1 MATLSTTVTTSTSDV
16 NKIWRKV
23 QGDLYEGLNFFSEEF
38 GNMERFVPETYDID
52 ISAREITVPV
62 DLNEE
67 VGVAAI
73 PEGGY
78 EAKASSVNVEETT
91 LGFVLLNARF
101 SASVTARILDEKH
114 RAAELKRQIVFQGMK
129 KMQALGRTWSD
140 MIYGYSTNILAI
152 SDTDLAGTTDTLV
165 LKNGLNDSTISG
177 ADTATGNYI
186 ANLFR
191 VGERIGALDSGAI
204 IAGPALG
211 IITAVTAG
219 ANPTL
224 AVTWDSSLSSFT
236 TNGIQVVLANSVEGT
251 TIAAT
256 AYNRGLV
263 GWLDLLKS
271 TSVHSLSSSSV
282 PNWSIAGSDTSGGR
296 LSGVRLRAAK
306 DLLRRYSP
314 MKPDF
319 ALLDEGVHRDLIDLE
334 RAALRF
340 SDPFALETDG
350 DVKSKDLQIRSS
362 WRVPPG
368 YGIVGSKKAFA
379 RLDIM
384 PKPGQGFAWGDGHKM
399 ENQSGYLFP
408 VDFLTGTFCK
418 SRKAFYYFSGL
429 DRQ

>member
-1 MATLSTTVTTSTSDV
+1 MALATTVTTSGTDV

-23 QGDLYEGLNFFSEEF
+23 QGDLYEGMNFFSEEF
-38 GNMERFVPETYDID
+38 GNMERFVPDTYDID

-78 EAKASSVNVEETT
+78 EAVASSVNVEEVT
-91 LGFVLLNARF
+91 LGFTLLNARF
-101 SASVTARILDEKH
+101 SASVTARILDERH

-129 KMQALGRTWSD
+129 KMQALARTWSD
-140 MIYGYSTNILAI
+140 MVYGYSTNILALT
-152 SDTDLAGTTDTLV
+152 DTDLSGTSDTLT
-165 LKNGLNDSTISG
+165 LYNGLNDSTIAGST
-177 ADTATGNYI
+177 AATGNYI

-191 VGERIGALDSGAI
+191 VGERIAALN
-204 IAGPALG
+204 AGSLATNALG
-211 IITAVTAG
+211 EVTAITAG
-219 ANPTL
+219 ANPTI
-224 AVTWDSSLSSFT
+224 AVTWDGSTSES
-236 TNGIQVVLANSVEGT
+236 TNGLQIVLANSVEGS

-256 AYNRGLV
+256 AYNRGIV
-263 GWLDLLKS
+263 GYLDLLKS
-271 TSVHSLSSSSV
+271 TSVHGTSSSSV

-306 DLLRRYSP
+306 DTLRRYSP

-350 DVKSKDLQIRSS
+350 DVKSKDLAIRSS

-368 YGIVGSKKAFA
+368 YAIVGSKKAFA

-418 SRKAFYYFSGL
+418 SRKAFFYFSGL

>member
-1 MATLSTTVTTSTSDV
+1 MALATSVTTSGTDV

-23 QGDLYEGLNFFSEEF
+23 QGDLYEGMNFFSEEF
-38 GNMERFVPETYDID
+38 GNMERFVPDTYDID

-78 EAKASSVNVEETT
+78 EAVASSVNVEEVT
-91 LGFVLLNARF
+91 LGFTLLNARF
-101 SASVTARILDEKH
+101 SASVTARILDERH

-129 KMQALGRTWSD
+129 KMQALARTWSD
-140 MIYGYSTNILAI
+140 MVYGYSTNILALT
-152 SDTDLAGTTDTLV
+152 DTDLSGTSDTLT
-165 LKNGLNDSTISG
+165 LYNGLNDSTIAGS
-177 ADTATGNYI
+177 TAASGNYI

-191 VGERIGALDSGAI
+191 VGERIAALN
-204 IAGPALG
+204 AGSLATNALG
-211 IITAVTAG
+211 EVTAVTAG

-224 AVTWDSSLSSFT
+224 AVTWDGSTSES
-236 TNGIQVVLANSVEGT
+236 TNGLQIVLANSVEGS

-256 AYNRGLV
+256 AYNRGIV
-263 GWLDLLKS
+263 GYLDLLKS
-271 TSVHSLSSSSV
+271 TSVHGVSSSSV

-296 LSGVRLRAAK
+296 LSGLRLRAAK
-306 DLLRRYSP
+306 DTLRRYSP

-340 SDPFALETDG
+340 SDPFAIETDG
-350 DVKSKDLQIRSS
+350 DVKSKDLAIRSS

-368 YGIVGSKKAFA
+368 YAIVGSKKAFA

>member
-1 MATLSTTVTTSTSDV
+1 MALATTVTTSGTDV

-23 QGDLYEGLNFFSEEF
+23 QGDLYEGMNFFSEEF
-38 GNMERFVPETYDID
+38 GNMERFVPDTYDID

-78 EAKASSVNVEETT
+78 EAVASSVNVEEVT
-91 LGFVLLNARF
+91 LGFTLLNARF
-101 SASVTARILDEKH
+101 SASVTARILDERH

-129 KMQALGRTWSD
+129 KMQALARTWSD
-140 MIYGYSTNILAI
+140 MVYGYSTNILALT
-152 SDTDLAGTTDTLV
+152 DTDLSGTSDTLT
-165 LKNGLNDSTISG
+165 LYNGLNDSTIAGST
-177 ADTATGNYI
+177 AATGNYI

-191 VGERIGALDSGAI
+191 VGERIAALN
-204 IAGPALG
+204 AGSLATNALG
-211 IITAVTAG
+211 EITAITAG

-224 AVTWDSSLSSFT
+224 AVTWDGSTSES
-236 TNGIQVVLANSVEGT
+236 TNGLQIVLANSVEGS

-256 AYNRGLV
+256 AYNRGIV
-263 GWLDLLKS
+263 GYLDLLKS
-271 TSVHSLSSSSV
+271 TSVHGTSSSSV

-306 DLLRRYSP
+306 DTLRRYSP

-350 DVKSKDLQIRSS
+350 DVKSKDLAIRSS

-368 YGIVGSKKAFA
+368 YAIVGSKKAFA

-418 SRKAFYYFSGL
+418 SRKAFFYFSGL

>member
-1 MATLSTTVTTSTSDV
+1 MALATTVTTSGTDV

-23 QGDLYEGLNFFSEEF
+23 QGDLYEGMNFFSEEF
-38 GNMERFVPETYDID
+38 GNMERFVPDTYDID

-78 EAKASSVNVEETT
+78 EAVASSVNVEEVT
-91 LGFVLLNARF
+91 LGFTLLNARF
-101 SASVTARILDEKH
+101 SASVTARILDERH

-129 KMQALGRTWSD
+129 KMQALARTWSD
-140 MIYGYSTNILAI
+140 MVYGYSTNILALT
-152 SDTDLAGTTDTLV
+152 DTDLSGTSDTLT
-165 LKNGLNDSTISG
+165 LYNGLNDSTIAGST
-177 ADTATGNYI
+177 AATGNYI

-191 VGERIGALDSGAI
+191 VGERIAALN
-204 IAGPALG
+204 AGSLATNALG
-211 IITAVTAG
+211 EITAITAG
-219 ANPTL
+219 ANPTI
-224 AVTWDSSLSSFT
+224 AVTWDGSTSES
-236 TNGIQVVLANSVEGT
+236 TNGLQIVLANSVEGS

-256 AYNRGLV
+256 AYNRGIV
-263 GWLDLLKS
+263 GYLDLLKS
-271 TSVHSLSSSSV
+271 TSVHGTSSSSV

-306 DLLRRYSP
+306 DTLRRYSP

-350 DVKSKDLQIRSS
+350 DVKSKDLAIRSS

-368 YGIVGSKKAFA
+368 YAIVGSKKAFA

-418 SRKAFYYFSGL
+418 SRKAFFYFSGL

>member
-1 MATLSTTVTTSTSDV
+1 MALATTVTTSGTDV

-23 QGDLYEGLNFFSEEF
+23 QGDLYEGMNFFSEEF
-38 GNMERFVPETYDID
+38 GNMERFVPDTYDID

-78 EAKASSVNVEETT
+78 EAVASSVNVEEVT
-91 LGFVLLNARF
+91 LGFTLLNARF
-101 SASVTARILDEKH
+101 SASVTARILDERH

-129 KMQALGRTWSD
+129 KMQALARTWSD
-140 MIYGYSTNILAI
+140 MVYGYSTNILALT
-152 SDTDLAGTTDTLV
+152 DTDLSGTSDTLT
-165 LKNGLNDSTISG
+165 LYNGLNDSTIAGST
-177 ADTATGNYI
+177 AATGNYI

-191 VGERIGALDSGAI
+191 VGERIAALN
-204 IAGPALG
+204 AGSLATNALG
-211 IITAVTAG
+211 EITAITAG
-219 ANPTL
+219 ANPTI
-224 AVTWDSSLSSFT
+224 AVTWDGSTSES
-236 TNGIQVVLANSVEGT
+236 TNGLQIVLANSVEGS

-256 AYNRGLV
+256 AYNRGIV
-263 GWLDLLKS
+263 GYLDLLKS
-271 TSVHSLSSSSV
+271 TSVHGTSSSSV

-306 DLLRRYSP
+306 DALRRYSP

-350 DVKSKDLQIRSS
+350 DVKSKDLAIRSS

-368 YGIVGSKKAFA
+368 YAIVGSKKAFA

-418 SRKAFYYFSGL
+418 SRKAFFYFSGL

>member
-1 MATLSTTVTTSTSDV
+1 MALATTVTTSGTDV

-23 QGDLYEGLNFFSEEF
+23 QGDLYEGMNFFSEEF
-38 GNMERFVPETYDID
+38 GNMERFVPDTYDID

-78 EAKASSVNVEETT
+78 EAVASSVNVEEVT
-91 LGFVLLNARF
+91 LGFTLLNARF
-101 SASVTARILDEKH
+101 SASVTARILDERH

-129 KMQALGRTWSD
+129 KMQALARTWSD
-140 MIYGYSTNILAI
+140 MVYGYSTNILALT
-152 SDTDLAGTTDTLV
+152 DTDLSGTSDTLT
-165 LKNGLNDSTISG
+165 LYNGLNDSTIAGST
-177 ADTATGNYI
+177 AATGNYI

-191 VGERIGALDSGAI
+191 VGERIAALN
-204 IAGPALG
+204 AGSLATNALG
-211 IITAVTAG
+211 EVTAVTAG
-219 ANPTL
+219 ANPTI
-224 AVTWDSSLSSFT
+224 AVTWDGSTSES
-236 TNGIQVVLANSVEGT
+236 TNGLQIVLANSVEGS

-256 AYNRGLV
+256 AYNRGIV
-263 GWLDLLKS
+263 GYLDLLKS
-271 TSVHSLSSSSV
+271 TSVHGTSSSSV

-306 DLLRRYSP
+306 DALRRYSP

-350 DVKSKDLQIRSS
+350 DVKSKDLAIRSS

-368 YGIVGSKKAFA
+368 YAIVGSKKAFA

-418 SRKAFYYFSGL
+418 SRKAFFYFSGL

>member
-1 MATLSTTVTTSTSDV
+1 MALATSVTTSGTDV

-23 QGDLYEGLNFFSEEF
+23 QGDLYEGMNFFSEEF
-38 GNMERFVPETYDID
+38 GNMERFVPDTYDID

-78 EAKASSVNVEETT
+78 EAVASSVNVEEVT
-91 LGFVLLNARF
+91 LGFTLLNARF
-101 SASVTARILDEKH
+101 SASVTARILDERH

-129 KMQALGRTWSD
+129 KMQALARTWSD
-140 MIYGYSTNILAI
+140 MVYGYSTNILALT
-152 SDTDLAGTTDTLV
+152 DTDLSGTSDTLT
-165 LKNGLNDSTISG
+165 LYNGLNDSTIAGST
-177 ADTATGNYI
+177 AATGNYI

-191 VGERIGALDSGAI
+191 VGERIAALN
-204 IAGPALG
+204 AGSLATNALG
-211 IITAVTAG
+211 EITAITAG
-219 ANPTL
+219 ANPTI
-224 AVTWDSSLSSFT
+224 AVTWDGSTSES
-236 TNGIQVVLANSVEGT
+236 TNGLQIVLANSVEGS

-256 AYNRGLV
+256 AYNRGIV
-263 GWLDLLKS
+263 GYLDLLKS
-271 TSVHSLSSSSV
+271 TSVHGTSSSSV

-306 DLLRRYSP
+306 DALRRYSP

-350 DVKSKDLQIRSS
+350 DVKSKDLAIRSS

-368 YGIVGSKKAFA
+368 YAIVGSKKAFA

-418 SRKAFYYFSGL
+418 SRKAFFYFSGL

>member
-1 MATLSTTVTTSTSDV
+1 MALATTVTTSGTDV

-23 QGDLYEGLNFFSEEF
+23 QGDLYEGMNFFSEEF
-38 GNMERFVPETYDID
+38 GNMERFVPDTYDID

-78 EAKASSVNVEETT
+78 EAVASSVNVEEVT
-91 LGFVLLNARF
+91 LGFTLLNARF
-101 SASVTARILDEKH
+101 SASVTARILDERH

-129 KMQALGRTWSD
+129 KMQALARTWSD
-140 MIYGYSTNILAI
+140 MVYGYSTNILALT
-152 SDTDLAGTTDTLV
+152 DTDLSGTSDTLT
-165 LKNGLNDSTISG
+165 LYNGLNDSTIAGST
-177 ADTATGNYI
+177 AATGNYI

-191 VGERIGALDSGAI
+191 VGERIAALN
-204 IAGPALG
+204 AGSLATNALG
-211 IITAVTAG
+211 EITAVTAG

-224 AVTWDSSLSSFT
+224 AVTWDGSTSES
-236 TNGIQVVLANSVEGT
+236 TNGLQIVLANSVEGS

-256 AYNRGLV
+256 AYNRGIV
-263 GWLDLLKS
+263 GYLDLLKS
-271 TSVHSLSSSSV
+271 TSVHGTSSSSV

-306 DLLRRYSP
+306 DTLRRYSP

-340 SDPFALETDG
+340 SDPFAIETDG
-350 DVKSKDLQIRSS
+350 DVKSKDLAIRSS

-368 YGIVGSKKAFA
+368 YAIVGSKKAFA

-418 SRKAFYYFSGL
+418 SRKAFFYFSGL